1 MHNISARVRV
11 RARMCVIDP
20 IIFGLMIGAFLY
32 CTGLLIV
39 IIKKN
44 AIFVMIGI
52 ELMLNGAN
60 VNLVVFSGS
69 DPNIQ
74 GQLMG
79 IFVVVLAAAESVVAF
94 LLICPRVIC

>member
-1 MHNISARVRV
+1 ML
-11 RARMCVIDP
+11 DP
-20 IIFGLMIGAFLY
+20 IIFGLMIGAFLF
-32 CTGLLIV
+32 CTGILITV
-39 IIKKN
+39 IKKN
-44 AIFVMIGI
+44 AIFVLICI

-79 IFVVVLAAAESVVAF
+79 IFVVVLAAVESVVALAIMLNIF
-94 LLICPRVIC
+94 RHFQTLDLNSLKKLKH

>member
-1 MHNISARVRV
+1 
-11 RARMCVIDP
+11 
-20 IIFGLMIGAFLY
+20 MIGTFLF

-39 IIKKN
+39 IIKRN

-60 VNLVVFSGS
+60 VNFVVFSAT
-69 DPNIQ
+69 DHNIQ

-79 IFVVVLAAAESVVAF
+79 IFVVVLAASESVVALAIMLNIF
-94 LLICPRVIC
+94 RHFESLDLSSFKKLKY

>member
-1 MHNISARVRV
+1 
-11 RARMCVIDP
+11 
-20 IIFGLMIGAFLY
+20 MIGTFLF

-39 IIKKN
+39 IIKRN

-60 VNLVVFSGS
+60 VNFVVFSAT
-69 DPNIQ
+69 DHNIQ

-79 IFVVVLAAAESVVAF
+79 IFVVVLAASESVVALAIMLNIF
-94 LLICPRVIC
+94 RHLESLDLSSFKKLKY

>member
-1 MHNISARVRV
+1 ML
-11 RARMCVIDP
+11 DP
-20 IIFGLMIGAFLY
+20 IIFGLMIGSFLF
-32 CTGLLIV
+32 CTGILIV

-79 IFVVVLAAAESVVAF
+79 IFVVVLAAAESLVALAIMLNIF
-94 LLICPRVIC
+94 RHFQTLDLNSLKKLKH

>member
-1 MHNISARVRV
+1 ML
-11 RARMCVIDP
+11 DP
-20 IIFGLMIGAFLY
+20 IIFGLMIGAFLF
-32 CTGLLIV
+32 CTGIL
-39 IIKKN
+39 
-44 AIFVMIGI
+44 IGI

-79 IFVVVLAAAESVVAF
+79 IFVVVLAAAESVVALAIMLNIF
-94 LLICPRVIC
+94 RHFQTLDLNSLKKLKH

>member
-1 MHNISARVRV
+1 
-11 RARMCVIDP
+11 
-20 IIFGLMIGAFLY
+20 MIGAFLF

-39 IIKKN
+39 IINKN

-74 GQLMG
+74 GQLMMSRTINTVGSEIQYFDLSLLNSG
-79 IFVVVLAAAESVVAF
+79 IYLVKVTSNNDRAYKRVV
-94 LLICPRVIC
+94 IR

>member
-1 MHNISARVRV
+1 MLDAIT
-11 RARMCVIDP
+11 
-20 IIFGLMIGAFLY
+20 FGLMIGTFLF

-39 IIKKN
+39 IIKRN

-60 VNLVVFSGS
+60 VNFVVFSAT
-69 DPNIQ
+69 DHNIQ

-79 IFVVVLAAAESVVAF
+79 IFVVVLAASESVVALAIMLNIF
-94 LLICPRVIC
+94 RYFESLDLNSLKKLKY